1 MYKILVER
9 FVNGFV
15 VATVLEF
22 EFEDFADIAYDNLR
36 ETKPA
41 SGCGIV
47 TILTKLY

>member
-9 FVNGFV
+9 IINGFA

-36 ETKPA
+36 ETEPR
-41 SGCGIV
+41 SDTGIV